1 MPPERRD
8 TRDGDVSLSNVDNR
22 VRLDFGRGVPM
33 KRPILLLLS
42 VAALVLG
49 GAEPVFAWAGAFFD
63 LFQVPFSAREAA
75 LGGNHAA
82 QADDVSTLIS
92 NAAGF
97 RSAGP
102 ELSIGTVSVSSYA
115 KSSSNATWDLFGPLS
130 IAYVGNGLGF
140 GLFTD
145 SNVNL
150 VASSFYPT
158 VVTENLVA
166 ISGYAF
172 RIPVPDAW
180 QSTLDVGFSVPLFL
194 AARSLNTGDI
204 YALLSSSVSPT
215 QFFFDQG
222 FILATGIGAEMG
234 ILYNWNN
241 TFSVGIAGRDL
252 AITSQKTYST
262 LLAFEQGA
270 APVQTATVPIP
281 MDISVGIRWN
291 LPLKIS
297 TTYIDGLTILADYND
312 IFDFI
317 VYPAGATN
325 PLLHFGFGI
334 EFTLLNAVK
343 LRAGFYQLLPCGG
356 LSLDL
361 SFFTLDFAVFGREL
375 STQPWTTPVYGY
387 MASIRFHT

>member
-1 MPPERRD
+1 
-8 TRDGDVSLSNVDNR
+8 
-22 VRLDFGRGVPM
+22 M
-33 KRPILLLLS
+33 KRRIFLLLS
-42 VAALVLG
+42 LATLVLG
-49 GAEPVFAWAGAFFD
+49 GADPVFAWDGAFFD

-82 QADDVSTLIS
+82 QADDISTLVS

-97 RSAGP
+97 RSVGP
-102 ELSIGTVSVSSYA
+102 DFSIGTINVSAYA
-115 KSSSNATWDLFGPLS
+115 RNGTGSTWDLFGPLS

-140 GLFTD
+140 GLFSD

-158 VVTENLVA
+158 VVTENLIA

-172 RIPVPDAW
+172 RIPLPDKW
-180 QSTLDVGFSVPLFL
+180 QSTLDVGFSVPIFL
-194 AARSLNTGDI
+194 AARSLNTRDI
-204 YALLSSSVSPT
+204 HALLSSSISPV
-215 QFFFDQG
+215 QFFTDQG
-222 FILATGIGAEMG
+222 FIVATGISAELG

-241 TFSVGIAGRDL
+241 TFSVGIAGRNL

-262 LLAFEQGA
+262 LLDYQQGV
-270 APVQTATVPIP
+270 APVQTGTTTLP

-291 LPLKIS
+291 PSIKIS
-297 TTYIDGLTILADYND
+297 TPYIDGLTILADYNN

-317 VYPAGATN
+317 IYPAGATN
-325 PLLHFGFGI
+325 PLLHLGLGMEI
-334 EFTLLNAVK
+334 TLLKVVK

-361 SFFTLDFAVFGREL
+361 SFFTLDFAAFGREL
-375 STQPWTTPVYGY
+375 SAQPWTTLVYGY
-387 MASIRFHT
+387 MAGIRFHT